1 MIMKKLFILLAFI
14 FLNFQIFATHLMGGE
29 IIVHNDQLGQHEVLL
44 TLYRDITGIPMQNS
58 QDISIYN
65 SSGNVVFTVTANL
78 DTSAYHPIF
87 GIQNGSALPFFP
99 YGVEIYFFSA
109 SFQCP
114 IPGEY
119 TASWNNCC
127 RNAAIINL
135 VNPSSSD
142 MQLFS
147 NFTVDTNSLYSNP
160 YFLVKPVVFLPVN
173 TPWQYNPLPY
183 DPDGDSLV
191 WSLGTPNE
199 TSSINPSQG
208 IPIAGYSIPPSLSG
222 GNLAID
228 PITGTISW
236 TASVQGNFVYTVI
249 CEEFRNGIKVGDI
262 RRDMQFIVLPQ
273 GPVPSIVDFNSLL
286 TTSNGIPYAEANAG
300 EPFNLNLFAVDSS
313 VSSIAFEAYGESF
326 NLLTNPMTYVQDT
339 TDEPFQTKI
348 SLMWDP
354 QLNHVRLDPYIV
366 VLRLMNGTFSMDYS
380 LFVYVS
386 ENTTKIKEYNSIIYP
401 LYPNPI
407 KNSFIKKIHA
417 DKAGVYNFNIYNIAG
432 KLVFTKSS
440 LLNSGE
446 NEIPFSINTPKGS
459 YILEV
464 LNKGNRETEEFII
477 N

>member
-1 MIMKKLFILLAFI
+1 MKKLFTILAII

-44 TLYRDITGIPMQNS
+44 TLYRDITGIPMQNN

-65 SSGNVVFTVTANL
+65 SSGSVAFTITANL

-87 GIQNGSALPFFP
+87 GIQNGSTLPFFP
-99 YGVEIYFFSA
+99 YGVEIYFFSF

-135 VNPSSSD
+135 ANPSNSD

-147 NFTVDTNSLYSNP
+147 NFTVDVNTLYSNP

-208 IPIAGYSIPPSLSG
+208 IPISGYSTPPSLPG
-222 GNLAID
+222 GNLNID

-286 TTSNGIPYAEANAG
+286 TNSNGIPYVETIAG
-300 EPFNLNLFAVDSS
+300 DAFDLNLFAVDSS
-313 VSSIAFEAYGESF
+313 VSSIAFEAYGEPF
-326 NLLTNPMTYVQDT
+326 NLLANPMTYIQDS

-348 SLMWDP
+348 SIMWDP
-354 QLNHVRLDPYIV
+354 QSSHVRVDPYIV
-366 VLRLMNGTFSMDYS
+366 VLRLMNGTFSMDYT
-380 LFVYVS
+380 LFVYVN
-386 ENTTKIKEYNSIIYP
+386 ENTSNIKEHNTNIYP
-401 LYPNPI
+401 VYPNPTN
-407 KNSFIKKIHA
+407 NSFVKEIQVNES
-417 DKAGVYNFNIYNIAG
+417 GVFLFNIYDISG
-432 KLVFTKSS
+432 KIIFTKST
-440 LLNSGE
+440 LLSPGK
-446 NEIPFSINTPKGS
+446 NEIPFSFNCPKGS
-459 YILEV
+459 YIFEI
-464 LNKGNRETEEFII
+464 LNNGNRETEEFIV